1 MTARPRIL
9 HVVSGLDIGGAELT
23 LYRLATTLRD
33 RYEPVVVN
41 LSASGVLEERFQAK
55 GITVHHCDLKHRP
68 LAGFRLLGRV
78 IREFRP
84 DLINSWMYHANLV
97 ASVARRWGGSSAPL
111 VWSVRHS
118 LQSFQS
124 EKWSLRQ
131 IIRAG
136 GYGIW
141 HPDAVTFNAF
151 SGRDS
156 HLPFGYGRHPSQVIV
171 NGVDLHHFTR
181 SVADRQLFRHQLDF
195 SEDVMLVGYVGRF
208 HALKDLPTLIACFS
222 AIHRRL
228 PRTRFVLAGPGLVNG
243 NPVLDGLL
251 GNANLSALVRCLG
264 PREDVTAVYSGL
276 DLLILSSLA
285 EGTANVLLE
294 AMACEVPCVTTD
306 AGDCARLVADARF
319 VAPRSDPTTLA
330 DRAIAVLELDLHTRD
345 ELGVMLRRRM
355 LEQYD
360 QVGAEAAYIRLY
372 DGLLERKVGG

>member
-23 LYRLATTLRD
+23 LYRLATALRD
-33 RYEPVVVN
+33 RYELVVVN

-251 GNANLSALVRCLG
+251 GNANLKALVRCLG
-264 PREDVTAVYSGL
+264 PREDLTAVYSGL

-319 VAPRSDPTTLA
+319 VAPRSDSAALA

>member
-23 LYRLATTLRD
+23 LYRLATALRD
-33 RYEPVVVN
+33 RYELVVVN

-208 HALKDLPTLIACFS
+208 HAQKDLPTLIACFS

-228 PRTRFVLAGPGLVNG
+228 PGTRFVLAGPGLVNG

-264 PREDVTAVYSGL
+264 PREDLTAVYSGL

-319 VAPRSDPTTLA
+319 VAPRSDSAALA

>member
-23 LYRLATTLRD
+23 LYRLATALRD
-33 RYEPVVVN
+33 RYELVVVN

-84 DLINSWMYHANLV
+84 DLINSWMYHANVV

-118 LQSFQS
+118 LQSFPS

-156 HLPFGYGRHPSQVIV
+156 HLPFGYGRHPTQVIV

-360 QVGAEAAYIRLY
+360 QVGAEATYIRLY

>member
-319 VAPRSDPTTLA
+319 VAPRSDSAALA

>member
-23 LYRLATTLRD
+23 LCRLATALRD

-118 LQSFQS
+118 LQSFQN

-136 GYGIW
+136 GYGSW

-156 HLPFGYGRHPSQVIV
+156 HLPFGYGRHPTQVIV
-171 NGVDLHHFTR
+171 NGVDLHHFAR
-181 SVADRQLFRHQLDF
+181 SVADRQLFREQLGF

-208 HALKDLPTLIACFS
+208 HAQKDLPTLIACFS

-243 NPVLDGLL
+243 NSVLDGLL

-319 VAPRSDPTTLA
+319 VAPRSDSAALA

>member
-23 LYRLATTLRD
+23 LYRLATALRD
-33 RYEPVVVN
+33 RYELVVVN

-97 ASVARRWGGSSAPL
+97 ASVARRWGGSSALL

-156 HLPFGYGRHPSQVIV
+156 HLPFGYGRHPTQVIV

-264 PREDVTAVYSGL
+264 PREDLTAVYSGL

-319 VAPRSDPTTLA
+319 VAPRSDSAALA

>member
-9 HVVSGLDIGGAELT
+9 HVVSGLDVGGAELT
-23 LYRLATTLRD
+23 LYRLATALRD

-118 LQSFQS
+118 LQSFQN

-136 GYGIW
+136 GYGSW

-156 HLPFGYGRHPSQVIV
+156 HLPFGYGRHPTQVIV
-171 NGVDLHHFTR
+171 NGVDLHHFAR
-181 SVADRQLFRHQLDF
+181 SVADRQLFREQLGF

-243 NPVLDGLL
+243 NSVLDGLL

-319 VAPRSDPTTLA
+319 VAPRSDSAALA